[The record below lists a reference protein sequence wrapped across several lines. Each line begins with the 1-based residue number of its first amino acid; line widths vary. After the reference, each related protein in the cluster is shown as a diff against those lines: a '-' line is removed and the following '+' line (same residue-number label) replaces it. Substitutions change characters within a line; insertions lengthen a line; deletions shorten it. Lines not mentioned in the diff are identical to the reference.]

1 MDPSQQY
8 LDDNLYSEGFEIP
21 SQYSCF
27 DEIRD
32 DNSVDEL
39 LLNNTFT
46 LLTDEGS
53 NAYLPEEYKGSTTCG
68 EVDAEEHLLAR
79 IEKSI
84 SSPTADQSG
93 IQTSRFHLSCPG
105 DELHVNNALSFVPY
119 PAHIQCSRLPTITP
133 TTPQGSVK
141 PTNNDLDTCMKSD
154 NLANFPLMQT
164 FTDRNGDIIP
174 SCNNLSSTNGSIGS
188 GRLSYE
194 PDVSLSSP
202 ELTVN
207 SIINCLPTRKQERPS
222 ASQQSPDPPRTP
234 RNFKVQEGVDQVLFI
249 VPNTTP
255 SLKDGYQWRKY
266 GRKQISDATNSRSY
280 FRCAVH
286 GCPVRKWTQ
295 SYQGFVRFYYKGRH
309 NHPPPPIWWK
319 LSQVIKFHQVL

>member
-84 SSPTADQSG
+84 SSPTADQS
-93 IQTSRFHLSCPG
+93 
-105 DELHVNNALSFVPY
+105 
-119 PAHIQCSRLPTITP
+119 
-133 TTPQGSVK
+133 GSVK